1 MKYVYENMD
10 YEKRGLTDNILL
22 RVIADDYGLV
32 KERSRKYMGAAF
44 SWKAAEMTSQMDA
57 CPVTGREEMQ
67 KILRIMRAYD
77 PNYRAR
83 ATQTGT
89 AVSQQAITD
98 VTEEDALFQI
108 ANGSIADIAVSYSE
122 EACDTL
128 LSKGILPLTAD
139 RPVPVDT
146 YIFVEGIRAALKAG
160 KRELTAYRLTDG
172 MEPFALR
179 LADGA
184 AMEKLEK
191 VFED

>member
-10 YEKRGLTDNILL
+10 YEKRGLTENILL
-22 RVIADDYGLV
+22 RIIADDYGQV

-44 SWKAAEMTSQMDA
+44 SWKVAEMTSQMDA
-57 CPVTGREEMQ
+57 CPVTGRAEMQ

-77 PNYRAR
+77 PGYRAR

-98 VTEEDALFQI
+98 VTEEDAQFQI
-108 ANGSIADIAVSYSE
+108 ANGSIADVAVSYSK
-122 EACDTL
+122 EACDAL
-128 LSKGILPLTAD
+128 LSRGILPLTAD
-139 RPVPVDT
+139 EPVPVDT
-146 YIFVEGIRAALKAG
+146 YIFVESIRTDLKSG
-160 KRELTAYRLTDG
+160 KRELKAYRLTDE

-179 LADGA
+179 LADEA
-184 AMEKLEK
+184 SPEKLEK

>member
-98 VTEEDALFQI
+98 VTLSRALPAGEYTATIQI
-108 ANGSIADIAVSYSE
+108 STLSLDGETPLNGAN
-122 EACDTL
+122 
-128 LSKGILPLTAD
+128 
-139 RPVPVDT
+139 
-146 YIFVEGIRAALKAG
+146 VETVLVAK
-160 KRELTAYRLTDG
+160 
-172 MEPFALR
+172 
-179 LADGA
+179 
-184 AMEKLEK
+184 
-191 VFED
+191 